1 MTAPIILWF
10 RNDLRLA
17 DNRALIA
24 AAALGRPIVPVFV
37 LDDDA
42 PGKWKRGGASRWW
55 LHGSLESLGKSLE
68 KTGCRLILQRGDTRD
83 ILPKLAKETGADLV
97 YASRAY
103 EPWASKLEADLNERL
118 AKAGIELK
126 RTSGALLF
134 EPERLRT
141 KAGDPF
147 KVYTPFWR
155 ALREAGEPQQPK
167 PAPKKFAAPE
177 SWPKSDKLA
186 DWKLLPAKPD
196 WAGGMREAWDPG
208 EAGAQKRLQVF
219 LDTALKTYAD
229 NRDRP
234 DLPNTSRLSP
244 HLHFGEISPA
254 QCWHAASAHAA
265 ANPGSERGLEV
276 FLKEVVWREFS
287 YHLLVH
293 WPSLPDYPFRP
304 EFARFP
310 WNADKN
316 GKLLEA
322 WQKGRTGYPLVDAGL
337 RELWTTGWM
346 HNRVRMVVASFLV
359 KHLRLHWAE
368 GEAWFWDTLV
378 DADLASNAASWQ
390 WVAGSGADAAPYF
403 RIFNPIKQGTTFD
416 PGGKYVRK
424 WVPELAKLSDDCI
437 HAPWEAPPAILAAAG
452 VTLGK
457 TYPHPIVDHATARD
471 AALKAFETL
480 KGA

>member
-1 MTAPIILWF
+1 MPSPIILWF

-24 AAALGRPIVPVFV
+24 AAALGRPIVPVFI

-42 PGKWKRGGASRWW
+42 AGKWKRGGASRWW
-55 LHGSLESLGKSLE
+55 LAGSLESLAKSLE
-68 KTGCRLILQRGDTRD
+68 KAGSRLILRRGATLE
-83 ILPKLAKETGADLV
+83 ILPELAKETGADLV
-97 YASRAY
+97 YASGAY
-103 EPWASKLEADLNERL
+103 EPWASKLESALNDRL
-118 AKAGIELK
+118 AKSGVELK
-126 RTSGALLF
+126 RMSGALLV

-155 ALREAGEPQQPK
+155 ALREVGDPQQPK
-167 PAPKKFAAPE
+167 PAPKKLATPP

-186 DWKLLPAKPD
+186 DWKLLPTKPD
-196 WAGGMREAWDPG
+196 WAGGMRDAWTPG
-208 EAGAQKRLQVF
+208 EAGAQKRLRTF
-219 LDTALKTYAD
+219 LDAALSSYAD

-234 DLPNTSRLSP
+234 DMAGTSRLSP

-265 ANPGSERGLEV
+265 AHPGSERGLEV

-287 YHLLVH
+287 YHSLVH
-293 WPSLPDYPFRP
+293 WPALPDEPFRP
-304 EFARFP
+304 EFATFP
-310 WNADKN
+310 WNADRN

-322 WQKGRTGYPLVDAGL
+322 WQQGRTGYPLVDAGL
-337 RELWTTGWM
+337 RQLWTTGWM
-346 HNRVRMVVASFLV
+346 HNRVRMVAASFLV
-359 KHLRLHWAE
+359 KHLRLHWAD

-403 RIFNPIKQGTTFD
+403 RIFNPMKQGATFD
-416 PGGKYVRK
+416 PEGKYVRE
-424 WVPELAKLSDDCI
+424 WVPELAKLPDDCI
-437 HAPWEAPPAILAAAG
+437 HAPWDAPPAVLAAAG
-452 VTLGK
+452 VILGK
-457 TYPHPIVDHATARD
+457 TYPRPVVDHATARD
-471 AALKAFETL
+471 AALKAFEIL
-480 KGA
+480 KGG